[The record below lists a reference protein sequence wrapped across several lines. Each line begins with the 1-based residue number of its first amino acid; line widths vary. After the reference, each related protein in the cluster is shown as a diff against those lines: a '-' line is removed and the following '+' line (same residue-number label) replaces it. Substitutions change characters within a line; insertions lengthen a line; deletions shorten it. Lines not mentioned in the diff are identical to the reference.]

1 MSWMDFNDAPKQES
15 YELIPAGTIATV
27 AMKIKPGG
35 AGEGGWFRASNSS
48 DSIMLDCEF
57 TVTQGPFARRKIF
70 QFIGISGGKQNDK
83 GESIFGNMG
92 KAMIRAILES
102 ARNINPDDQSQQA
115 MEARRINSLDDF
127 QGMEFRAR
135 IGIQKDKTG
144 TYDPKNCI
152 KDVVTPDMKGYVDD
166 GNSATAPGIPSS
178 QPAAPAWANSGQS
191 TTPPPPPSEATNPT
205 PAWAR

>member
-1 MSWMDFNDAPKQES
+1 MSWMDFNSAPRQES

-35 AGEGGWFRASNSS
+35 AGEGGWFKQSQSS

-57 TVTQGPFARRKIF
+57 TVMQGPFAKRKIF
-70 QFIGISGGKQNDK
+70 QFIGISGGKLNDK

-115 MEARRINSLDDF
+115 MDARRINSLEDF

-166 GNSATAPGIPSS
+166 GTGGQHMAQASAA
-178 QPAAPAWANSGQS
+178 PAAPSWAGSN
-191 TTPPPPPSEATNPT
+191 TPPPPPSESANPT